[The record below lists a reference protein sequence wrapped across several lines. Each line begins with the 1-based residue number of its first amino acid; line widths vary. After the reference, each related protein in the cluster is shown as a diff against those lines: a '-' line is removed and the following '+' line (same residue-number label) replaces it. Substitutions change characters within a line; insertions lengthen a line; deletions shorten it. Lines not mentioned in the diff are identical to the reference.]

1 MENSKNQ
8 KTESS
13 FKITGD
19 WKEQSKR
26 LKNKHPQLTDEDLK
40 FETGKENDLVKRLE
54 SRLRKN
60 REEVINIIKAG
71 KPAIAL

>member
-1 MENSKNQ
+1 MEISKNQ

-40 FETGKENDLVKRLE
+40 FVPGKENDLVKRLE

-60 REEVINIIKAG
+60 REEVINIIKGA